1 MRGFGNPQ
9 PESAFTPIGISLIYA
24 IGRSVA
30 VLQNTPQ
37 FVSQNLPVALI
48 GLVVFFLLIRL
59 FLFGFD
65 TMLIQ

>member
-1 MRGFGNPQ
+1 M
-9 PESAFTPIGISLIYA
+9 IYA
-24 IGRSVA
+24 VGWFFA

>member
-1 MRGFGNPQ
+1 MG
-9 PESAFTPIGISLIYA
+9 SLFLGRIELSMIYA
-24 IGRSVA
+24 VGRFFA